1 MNDGPV
7 QPHSLTLFRMKT
19 GCVASP
25 TSAGGAV
32 LFIPG
37 SGEYVMLNDV
47 SAVVVEALGSAQTL
61 ESVVE
66 LVLSEYDVRRE
77 VVLQDVER
85 LVHELLEKSAAEEVR
100 L

>member
-1 MNDGPV
+1 
-7 QPHSLTLFRMKT
+7 
-19 GCVASP
+19 
-25 TSAGGAV
+25 
-32 LFIPG
+32 
-37 SGEYVMLNDV
+37 MLNDV